1 MSVKAAAIQPN
12 AMPDDI
18 DPPLAAVLA
27 HLASMGMVTPDP
39 VIVGIEAA
47 RRVNEAYFG
56 YIAEPM
62 PPVHKVERL
71 AIAGGSGHLDLK
83 LIWPQDGLAESAL
96 VYFHG
101 GGYAFATLHTHE
113 RLMRQLALSSGAVV
127 IGVEYRR
134 TPEHPFPA
142 ALEDAV
148 AAWRWLLAGG
158 DGRFGDIGRGVFGDS
173 AGAHLA
179 LALALK
185 LRDLGLRLPD
195 ALGLAYGMYD
205 ASGTSAS
212 HARHG
217 DGRYGLSTAKMTWFW
232 DQLLPDAADRNNPLV
247 MPLKA
252 DLRGLP
258 PMAVFIAE
266 KDCLAD
272 DSRALVARL
281 SSASMRH
288 SLDVFHG
295 MTHGFIQLG
304 ALLPAA
310 DAALGLIGQRLAHL
324 LGEVE

>member
-1 MSVKAAAIQPN
+1 MSGQAASTQSGT
-12 AMPDDI
+12 MPDDI
-18 DPPLAAVLA
+18 DPQLAAVLA
-27 HLASMGMVTPDP
+27 HLAQMGMVTPDP
-39 VIVGIEAA
+39 SLVGIEAA

-71 AIAGGSGHLDLK
+71 AIAGSSGPLDLK
-83 LIWPQDGLAESAL
+83 IVWPQDGLAESAL
-96 VYFHG
+96 LYFHG

-113 RLMRQLALSSGAVV
+113 RLMRQLVLASGAVV

-158 DGRFGDIGRGVFGDS
+158 EGRFGDIGRGVFGDS

-179 LALALK
+179 LTLALK
-185 LRDLGLRLPD
+185 LRELGLHQPD
-195 ALGLAYGMYD
+195 VLGLAYGMYD

-217 DGRYGLSTAKMTWFW
+217 DGRYGLSTAKMAWFW
-232 DQLLPDAADRNNPLV
+232 DKLVPNPADRSNPMI
-247 MPLKA
+247 MPLLA
-252 DLRGLP
+252 DLHGLP

-272 DSRALVARL
+272 DSQALVARL
-281 SSASMRH
+281 EAANMRH
-288 SLDVFHG
+288 SLDVFAG
-295 MTHGFIQLG
+295 MIHGFIQLG

-310 DAALGLIGQRLAHL
+310 DAALALIGQRLAQV